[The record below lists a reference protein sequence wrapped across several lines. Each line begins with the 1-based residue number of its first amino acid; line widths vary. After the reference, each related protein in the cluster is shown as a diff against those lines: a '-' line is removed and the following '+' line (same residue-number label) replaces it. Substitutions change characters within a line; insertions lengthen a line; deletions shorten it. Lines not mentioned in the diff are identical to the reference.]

1 MDQPVK
7 SSTHA
12 APGPKAAAAPDAA
25 PGPVV
30 AAAPDAAAAAA
41 PAPFAALTHF
51 AGFDFA
57 SKEHQVVVVDRQG
70 QVVVNLRF
78 DDEAAGWSKLR
89 QTLDGLRGAG
99 GSSAVGGG
107 QSGVGGAGGAVVG
120 VAIETSSG
128 AVVERLLAMPVTVYP
143 MNPKAAERYRDR
155 KAPSGVKDD
164 QRDAFSFA
172 DALRTDGHGWRA
184 LKPLDPLTQELRL
197 LCRDEIALIEQR
209 TALVLQ
215 LKAALHEYF
224 PAALEAF
231 DDWTLPAAWV
241 FIEQFP
247 TPAELVKA
255 GKRRWEKF
263 LHVHQ
268 LYRPQT
274 YEKRLAIFA
283 RADQF
288 AGTAPITKAKSLLA
302 VSLARMLRILET
314 QLQHYRDRILD
325 LFNQHPD
332 RDLFGSLPGAGEK
345 LAPRL
350 LAECDDPRFDSPQAL
365 QCHAGT
371 APVTKKSGKSCF
383 VLLRQACNKILRATV
398 HLWANCSRDSC
409 AWAEVYYQQKR
420 KQGKSHAAALR
431 CLGQRWLKIL
441 HAMIQHRKPY
451 DEALHTRNQLLHG
464 SWVLTI
470 PTANQPT

>member
-1 MDQPVK
+1 MNDPIRP
-7 SSTHA
+7 S
-12 APGPKAAAAPDAA
+12 PDA
-25 PGPVV
+25 
-30 AAAPDAAAAAA
+30 
-41 PAPFAALTHF
+41 PATPSSPPTPFAALTHF
-51 AGFDFA
+51 AGFDFGA
-57 SKEHQVVVVDRQG
+57 KEHQVVVVDRQG
-70 QVVVNLRF
+70 QVVANLRIE
-78 DDEAAGWSKLR
+78 DDAAGWARLR
-89 QTLDGLRGAG
+89 QTLQEFGER
-99 GSSAVGGG
+99 
-107 QSGVGGAGGAVVG
+107 VG

-128 AVVERLLAMPVTVYP
+128 ATVERLLAMERAVYP

-172 DALRTDGHGWRA
+172 DALRTDGHAWRP
-184 LKPLDPLTQELRL
+184 LKPLDELTQELRL

-231 DDWTLPAAWV
+231 DDWTVLSSWA

-247 TPAELVKA
+247 TPALLVKA

-263 LHVHQ
+263 LHAHQ

-274 YEKRLAIFA
+274 YEKRLEIFA

-288 AGTAPITKAKSLLA
+288 AGTAPVTKAKSLLA
-302 VSLARMLRILET
+302 VSLAKTLRALET
-314 QLQHYRDRILD
+314 QLRQYRDRIVE

-332 RDLFGSLPGAGEK
+332 RDLFGSLPGAGDK

-350 LAECDDPRFDSPQAL
+350 LAECDDPRLDSPQAL

-371 APVTKKSGKSCF
+371 APVTRQSGKSRF
-383 VLLRQACNKILRATV
+383 VMLRQACNKVLRATV
-398 HLWANCSRDSC
+398 HLWANCSREQC
-409 AWAEVYYQQKR
+409 AWAQVYYQRKR
-420 KQGKSHAAALR
+420 DEGKGHAAALR

-451 DEALHTRNQLLHG
+451 DEALHTRNQVRHG
-464 SWVLTI
+464 SWVLAI
-470 PTANQPT
+470 QDAPKPA